1 MDVEYSINHKYNE
14 LPNIGLLVFKDK
26 IMISARMA
34 TSTKR
39 IIKHLFKFDIEKA
52 NITE

>member
-26 IMISARMA
+26 IMISARA